1 MNADDDLKTS
11 ADQNIPE
18 GYDPALYRIRHSLA
32 HIMAQAVIE
41 RYPGT
46 KTAIG
51 PPIENGFY
59 YDFDLP
65 DKLGEEDL
73 KGIENRMKEIIRGRH
88 PFRVREVS
96 AAEARD
102 LFQDNPYKREL
113 VEGLTQGGY
122 DEYGNALSDDQQ
134 TAITV
139 YRQDTFLDLCRGP
152 HVEHTGKIKYNA
164 FKLMDVSSAYWHG
177 DENNPM
183 LTRIYG
189 TAWRDKSELN
199 AHLKRLEEAQKRD
212 HRRLGRELE
221 LFMGHEFIGTGLPIW
236 LPNGATVRRLIEEYI
251 EEEERKAGY
260 LHVYSP
266 HLGKQELYEKSGHW
280 EHYQDEMF
288 PPIELKNENLVLR
301 PMNCPHHILIY
312 AAKLHSYRDLPIRI
326 AELGTMY
333 RFERSGKMG
342 GLSRVRAMTLNDA
355 HIFCTPSQVKEEFA
369 DVMRL
374 VERAY
379 RTLGIS
385 DYTYRLSL
393 RDKADRGKYVD
404 NDAMWDMAEDM
415 LRETMD
421 ALDLPYVEVPGEA
434 AFYGPKLDIQFRD
447 VLGREETY
455 STIQIDFHLPNQF
468 DLTYVDQDD
477 RECHP
482 VIIHRGVL
490 STMERMVAYL
500 IELYAGAFPVWLAPI
515 QAVLIPISDR
525 HIAYAQQVTTRLAQ
539 AGFRVEIDAS
549 GNRIN
554 AKIRNAQLR
563 KIPYMLVVGDREVQ
577 GESVSPRLRTG
588 ENLAAMPVQAFE
600 DLLQNIVSTRSLS
613 LVERENG

>member
-1 MNADDDLKTS
+1 MNLENDLKS
-11 ADQNIPE
+11 QAAQNVPE
-18 GYDPALYRIRHSLA
+18 GYDPELYRIRHSLA

-41 RYPGT
+41 QFPGA

-65 DKLGEEDL
+65 AKLGEEDL

-88 PFRVREVS
+88 PFEVREVS
-96 AAEARD
+96 AAEACD
-102 LFQDNPYKREL
+102 LFQGNPYKLEL
-113 VEGLTQGGY
+113 IDGLTQGGY

-139 YRQDTFLDLCRGP
+139 YQQDTFLDLCRGP
-152 HVEHTGKIKYNA
+152 HVEHTGNIKYNA
-164 FKLMDVSSAYWHG
+164 FKLMNVSSAYWHG
-177 DENNPM
+177 DEKNPM

-189 TAWRDKSELN
+189 TAWRDKAQLN

-212 HRRLGRELE
+212 HRRLGRDLE

-236 LPNGATVRRLIEEYI
+236 LPNGATVRRILEEYI

-260 LHVYSP
+260 MHVYSP

-280 EHYQDEMF
+280 EHYKDEMF
-288 PPIELKNENLVLR
+288 PPIELRNENLVLR

-312 AAKLHSYRDLPIRI
+312 ASKLHSYRDLPIRI

-355 HIFCTPSQVKEEFA
+355 HIFCTPSQVKDEFA
-369 DVMRL
+369 NVMRL

-379 RTLGIS
+379 RTLGIA
-385 DYTYRLSL
+385 DYAYRLSL
-393 RDKADRGKYVD
+393 RDKADRKKYVD

-415 LRETMD
+415 LRETMK

-468 DLTYVDQDD
+468 DLTYIDQDD

-525 HIAYAQQVTTRLAQ
+525 HIDYAQQVTTRLAQ
-539 AGFRVEIDAS
+539 AGFRVELDDS
-549 GNRIN
+549 NNRIN

-577 GESVSPRLRTG
+577 GDSVSPRLRTG
-588 ENLAAMPVQAFE
+588 ENLAAMPVQAFK
-600 DLLQNIVSTRSLS
+600 DLLQNIVSTRSSS
-613 LVERENG
+613 LVKGEK